1 MATTAMRPI
10 ADLGTRTRVIV
21 MAGTLLGMF
30 TSAMDQTVVST
41 SMPRII
47 ADLGGFG
54 LFSWVGTGFMLA
66 STVTVPIVGKLSDMY
81 GRKPFYMLG
90 IALLMFGSALCGMS
104 QNVEQLIAF
113 RIIQG
118 FGAGMIMSVAF
129 AIIGDVFPPSE
140 RGRWAGLMTGV
151 FASASVL
158 GPLIGGSLTDHASW
172 RWAFYINLPLGTLA
186 LTVLAFGMPYIRP
199 SGKPSVDYRG
209 LVLLCASV
217 TPMLLAFSWAG
228 SRYEWVSPQIIGF
241 LGWAILG
248 VVLFTYFELRT
259 EEPLLPMHLFK
270 NRVFSVS
277 ALVTLITGFAMMGSL
292 FYIPLFVQGVI
303 GSSATNSGLVTVPM
317 MIAMA
322 ISSAITGQVMSRL
335 GRYRVLGVIGLST
348 MVAGMAILSQ
358 LDVTSS
364 RRDVTMAM
372 IVFGVGLGASMPL
385 FMLAVQNAVEYR
397 VMGIATSTMQFLRS
411 VGGTMGVAIMFTVI
425 QSHYHDGLAEHVPPP
440 VQLAQV
446 LLAGD
451 EEQEQRPTLCRRPG
465 LDHPHPFAGGVQ
477 AAQVVRDLGVVG
489 DLVIGPGLEAKDVCR
504 PGDLGEQREGG
515 RELCGE
521 SDRGDAAGPGDHTD
535 RPHQVG
541 GANVTRCRC
550 LTTPCAVY
558 TLTSLWAF
566 GPSPTATAA
575 CGKCGTGRPASGS
588 SHPDQTT
595 PARRG
600 WSHRLGMRKT
610 RSS

>member
-10 ADLGTRTRVIV
+10 AELGTRTRVLV
-21 MAGTLLGMF
+21 MIGTLLGLF

-66 STVTVPIVGKLSDMY
+66 STVTVPIVGKLSDLY

-90 IALLMFGSALCGMS
+90 IGLLMFGSALCGMS
-104 QNVEQLIAF
+104 QSVEQLIAF

-129 AIIGDVFPPSE
+129 AIIGDVFPPAE
-140 RGRWAGLMTGV
+140 RGRWAGLMSGV

-158 GPLIGGSLTDHASW
+158 GPLIGGYLTDNVSW
-172 RWAFYINLPLGTLA
+172 RWAFYINLPLGALA
-186 LTVLAFGMPYIRP
+186 LSVLAFGMPYIRP
-199 SGKPSVDYRG
+199 SGKPNVDYRG
-209 LVLLCASV
+209 AVLLCASV

-228 SRYEWVSPQIIGF
+228 SRYEWLSPQIIGF
-241 LGWAILG
+241 LAWSVLG
-248 VVLFTYFELRT
+248 LVLFTRAELKT

-270 NRVFSVS
+270 LRVFTVS

-322 ISSAITGQVMSRL
+322 ISSSIAGQVMSRL
-335 GRYRVLGVIGLST
+335 GRYRVLGVIGLSI
-348 MVAGMAILSQ
+348 MVVGMYILSQ
-358 LDVTSS
+358 LDVNSS

-385 FMLAVQNAVEYR
+385 FMLSVQNAVEYR

-425 QSHYHDGLAEHVPPP
+425 QANYHEGLDANVPPV
-440 VQLAQV
+440 VQ
-446 LLAGD
+446 
-451 EEQEQRPTLCRRPG
+451 EQEQLSSA
-465 LDHPHPFAGGVQ
+465 LDDPQFLLNDEARQQVEGAFQQFGDQGDALFDATMTAVKTSLADGISQ
-477 AAQVVRDLGVVG
+477 AFFIATFILAAAAVVG
-489 DLVIGPGLEAKDVCR
+489 AFMKDVPLR
-504 PGDLGEQREGG
+504 RTHALPEKEPAEPTRPPPDGRERTPVPVPGD
-515 RELCGE
+515 
-521 SDRGDAAGPGDHTD
+521 
-535 RPHQVG
+535 
-541 GANVTRCRC
+541 N
-550 LTTPCAVY
+550 
-558 TLTSLWAF
+558 
-566 GPSPTATAA
+566 
-575 CGKCGTGRPASGS
+575 PA
-588 SHPDQTT
+588 PVQ
-595 PARRG
+595 PADIA
-600 WSHRLGMRKT
+600 
-610 RSS
+610 